1 MAEVKAQLKY
11 FRASPQKV
19 RALAHLLK
27 GKSIGSAEE
36 NLKFLARRPAAA
48 LRKLLG
54 SARANARRN
63 HQLDPDELVIKELRV
78 DQGPTL
84 KRFMP
89 RAFGRS
95 YPIRKRTSH
104 ITLVLS
110 DQSSKIKNKK
120 SK

>member
-19 RALAHLLK
+19 RALAHLLR
-27 GKSIGSAEE
+27 GKSVRSAEE
-36 NLKFLARRPAAA
+36 NLKFLARRPAEAM
-48 LRKLLG
+48 RKLLN
-54 SARANARRN
+54 SARANARGKV
-63 HQLDPDELVIKELRV
+63 QLDSDELVIKELRV

-110 DQSSKIKNKK
+110 DKK

>member
-11 FRASPQKV
+11 FRSSPQKV
-19 RALAHLLK
+19 RAIAQLVR
-27 GKSIGSAEE
+27 GKSVRVAEE

-48 LRKLLG
+48 LSKLLA
-54 SARANARRN
+54 SARANARGSN
-63 HQLDPDELVIKELRV
+63 KLDPGGLVIKELRV
-78 DQGPTL
+78 DGGPTL

-104 ITLVLS
+104 ITLILS
-110 DQSSKIKNKK
+110 DQGSKIKNKK

>member
-11 FRASPQKV
+11 FRSSPQKV
-19 RALAHLLK
+19 RAVAQLVR
-27 GKSIGSAEE
+27 GKSVRVAEE

-48 LRKLLG
+48 LSKLLV
-54 SARANARRN
+54 SAIANARSYK
-63 HQLDPDELVIKELRV
+63 LDPGELVIKELRV
-78 DQGPTL
+78 DEGPTL

-110 DQSSKIKNKK
+110 DKK
-120 SK
+120 LK

>member
-19 RALAHLLK
+19 RALAHLLR
-27 GKSIGSAEE
+27 GKSVRNAEE
-36 NLKFLARRPAAA
+36 NLKFLARRPAEAM
-48 LRKLLG
+48 RKLLD
-54 SARANARRN
+54 SARANARENNR
-63 HQLDPDELVIKELRV
+63 QLNPDELVIKELRV

-104 ITLVLS
+104 ITLILS
-110 DQSSKIKNKK
+110 DQK